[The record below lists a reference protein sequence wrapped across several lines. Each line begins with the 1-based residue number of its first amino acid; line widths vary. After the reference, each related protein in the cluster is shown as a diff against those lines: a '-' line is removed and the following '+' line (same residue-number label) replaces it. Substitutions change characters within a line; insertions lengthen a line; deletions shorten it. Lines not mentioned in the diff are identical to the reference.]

1 MRIIVTGAAGF
12 IGFHCV
18 QKFVA
23 LGHEVLGVDNI
34 NSYYDVRLKH
44 ARLRETGIENVQEE
58 TLTQSTKYPNYSFIK
73 GDLSNAAFVKKLFSP
88 SCLVPHPLP
97 TAGKLVPRAS
107 SLPPHPSSPAVIVHL
122 AAQAGVRYSLENP
135 DAYIQSNILGFYNIL
150 ETCRE
155 NPVHHLI
162 YASSSS
168 VYGNSMKVPFKETDM
183 TDDTVSLYAATK
195 KSNELFAFNYSHL
208 FRIPTTG
215 LRFFTVYGPWGR
227 PDMAYYG
234 FAEKISRGEEIKLF
248 NAGDMYRD
256 FTYIDDIVEGITRLL
271 DKPPVAEAPEVPK
284 RVLNIGH
291 SDPVYMKD
299 FMRLIQEKL
308 GVEAKIANMP
318 MQDTDVYKTYADV
331 SALEALTGYHPQ
343 TDIATGLG
351 RFLEWFRG
359 YEPQ

>member
-1 MRIIVTGAAGF
+1 MRIIVTGVAGF

-23 LGHEVLGVDNI
+23 LGHEVVGVDNI
-34 NSYYDVRLKH
+34 NSYYDVRLKY
-44 ARLRETGIENVQEE
+44 ARLRETGIENVEE
-58 TLTQSTKYPNYSFIK
+58 EKLVQSIKYSNYRFIK
-73 GDLSNAAFVKKLFSP
+73 GDLSNAEFVKKLLDPTFLDVP
-88 SCLVPHPLP
+88 S
-97 TAGKLVPRAS
+97 
-107 SLPPHPSSPAVIVHL
+107 SSPAVIVHL

-150 ETCRE
+150 EGCRQ

-227 PDMAYYG
+227 PDMAYYS
-234 FAEKISRGEEIKLF
+234 FAEKISRKEEIKLF

-256 FTYIDDIVEGITRLL
+256 FTYIDDIVEAITRLL
-271 DKPPVAEAPEVPK
+271 DKPPIVTSPDVPQ
-284 RVLNIGH
+284 RILNIGH
-291 SDPVYMKD
+291 SEPVFMKD
-299 FMRLIQEKL
+299 FMQLIQEKL
-308 GVEAKIANMP
+308 GIEAKIVDMP
-318 MQDTDVYKTYADV
+318 MQETDVYKTYADV

-343 TDIATGLG
+343 TDISTGIG
-351 RFLEWFRG
+351 FFLNWFRS
-359 YEPQ
+359 YKPE